1 MEGHRLGSFAGSRP
15 DAMGA
20 PSGHWL
26 GSCTSWQHDRRRS
39 LRVTGR
45 ATVIPTLGLPARELA
60 EQGWTLLDGVRT
72 DEEAAAALAE
82 IGHTMPQ
89 YDGALRYQVK
99 AAPGFEDR
107 RYSKS
112 TNTIS
117 VHTEA
122 PGWSPPPRYLSLHCR
137 VQARCGSGHTQ
148 LADAHA
154 FVDSLP
160 DAEHRLV
167 HETPVDWLGHNIGGT
182 GTQGVSRPVVER
194 TVSGRRIVRFSYN
207 LLTAGHYDP
216 PVDADVR
223 PEQLPLGAAGR
234 ELAQRAEAFFRE
246 ELTSVLIPE
255 NSVLVWDNQ
264 RMLHARSSYTD
275 ARRHLTRY
283 WLGEH

>member
-1 MEGHRLGSFAGSRP
+1 
-15 DAMGA
+15 
-20 PSGHWL
+20 
-26 GSCTSWQHDRRRS
+26 
-39 LRVTGR
+39 
-45 ATVIPTLGLPARELA
+45 VIPTLGLPTRELA
-60 EQGWTLLDGVRT
+60 EQGWTLLAGIRT
-72 DEEAAAALAE
+72 DEEAAAALTE

-89 YDGALRYQVK
+89 YDGNLRYQVK

-112 TNTIS
+112 TNTIL

-122 PGWSPPPRYLSLHCR
+122 PGWNPPPRYLALHCR

-154 FVDSLP
+154 LVDSLP
-160 DAEHRLV
+160 EAERRLV
-167 HETPVDWLGHNIGGT
+167 HETPVDWLGHNTGGT
-182 GTQGVSRPVVER
+182 GASGVRRPVVER
-194 TVSGRRIVRFSYN
+194 TAAGRRIVRFSYN

-216 PVDADVR
+216 PVDADVA
-223 PEQLPLGAAGR
+223 PERLPLGAAGR
-234 ELAQRAEAFFRE
+234 DLAQRAETFFRE
-246 ELTSVLIPE
+246 RKTSLLIPE
-255 NSVLVWDNQ
+255 DSVLVWDNQ